1 MTGNEEMEELE
12 ELVAAYVIDALDDD
26 ERNDVD
32 VYLDADPA
40 RRAEANR
47 LAEAFDALVL
57 TQATATPPPPDLWD
71 RIAAQLADEGKVP
84 IDQPE
89 KTSGSAAPVAAGDDG
104 HVRPERSP
112 GDARG
117 TGPTDQLAQ
126 RRARRSSV
134 RATVAAIVLA
144 AAAVVLVVVGLA
156 LRPKEADPTLTA
168 ARVEQQAAQA
178 AALPGAST
186 GTLTSGDGN
195 VDVKVVLDPNGHMYA
210 VPQKLP
216 ALDDDHSYQLWALDS
231 GTPVSLGV
239 LRGAASMELPAG
251 EHPSRLALSKEPRAG
266 SPQPTTTPL
275 AAGQLA

>member
-1 MTGNEEMEELE
+1 VTGNDEMEELE
-12 ELVAAYVIDALDDD
+12 ELLAAYVIDALDED
-26 ERNDVD
+26 ERDDVD

-47 LAEAFDALVL
+47 LTEAFDALVL

-71 RIAAQLADEGKVP
+71 RIAGRLADEGKAP
-84 IDQPE
+84 RDQPI
-89 KTSGSAAPVAAGDDG
+89 SLAAA
-104 HVRPERSP
+104 
-112 GDARG
+112 
-117 TGPTDQLAQ
+117 
-126 RRARRSSV
+126 ARRSDAAPAVGEAPTPTRTDELAARRGARSV
-134 RATVAAIVLA
+134 RATVAAIVIA
-144 AAAVVLVVVGLA
+144 AAAVVLVVAGLA
-156 LRPKEADPTLTA
+156 LRPKESDSTMTA

-216 ALDDDHSYQLWALDS
+216 ALDEDHSYQLWALDS
-231 GTPVSLGV
+231 GTPTSLGV
-239 LRGAASMELPAG
+239 LRGAASMELPPG
-251 EHPSRLALSKEPRAG
+251 EHPTKLALSKEPRAG